1 MSPNEMPAYY
11 KVALNT
17 ALTALTSI
25 ATIEDN
31 AATVERDLENAV
43 AIAQGALRLLK
54 IIGVN
59 P

>member
-1 MSPNEMPAYY
+1 MPAYY